1 MMKLKSILVTLGIVA
16 VFGQAFA
23 QPSRGTVAIYPV
35 LFDESGT
42 PTSRQ
47 KTEDAL
53 YEVFKKGGFK
63 VISEG
68 SSTSTWKKQGFKTPT
83 YTRPPSVSQLTKFGD
98 AAGARYVVMAQIHYR
113 TRSIWVN
120 LGPKTISTCDISVT
134 IIDTTTDSITYEADA
149 SGRSDEKS
157 NPLKVAGA
165 LLINPLVTAVSGG
178 PKTPQES
185 RAGQIAVASALEK
198 FIVVD

>member
-1 MMKLKSILVTLGIVA
+1 MKVRSLLVTLGA
-16 VFGQAFA
+16 CVFAAQALA

-35 LFDESGT
+35 LFDSSGT
-42 PTSRQ
+42 DTSRQ

-68 SSTSTWKKQGFKTPT
+68 TSAAAWKKQGLKTPT
-83 YTRPPSVSQLTKFGD
+83 YTRPPSVPQLVKFGNS
-98 AAGARYVVMAQIHYR
+98 AGARYVVMAQIHYR

-120 LGPKTISTCDISVT
+120 LGPKTISSCDISVT
-134 IIDTTTDSITYEADA
+134 IIDTQKGAIAYEADA

-157 NPLKVAGA
+157 DPLKVAGA
-165 LLINPLVTAVSGG
+165 LLISPLVTAVSGG

-185 RAGQIAVASALEK
+185 RAGQIAVAKALQK
-198 FIVVD
+198 FIIVD

>member
-1 MMKLKSILVTLGIVA
+1 MKIKSLLVTLGVLAI
-16 VFGQAFA
+16 FGQSLA

-35 LFDESGT
+35 LFDSSGT

-63 VISEG
+63 VVSEN
-68 SSTSTWKKQGFKTPT
+68 TSAAAWKKQGLKTPT
-83 YTRPPSVSQLTKFGD
+83 YTRPPSVPQLAKFGES
-98 AAGARYVVMAQIHYR
+98 AGARYVVMAQINYR

-120 LGPKTISTCDISVT
+120 LGPKTISSCDVSIT
-134 IIDTTTDSITYEADA
+134 IIDTEKKAIAYEADA
-149 SGRSDEKS
+149 SARSDEKS
-157 NPLKVAGA
+157 DPLKVAGT
-165 LLINPLVTAVSGG
+165 LLISPLVTAVSGG

-185 RAGQIAVASALEK
+185 RAGQIAVAKALEK

>member
-1 MMKLKSILVTLGIVA
+1 MKVRSLLVTLCA
-16 VFGQAFA
+16 MSLAAQAFG

-35 LFDESGT
+35 LFDSSGT
-42 PTSRQ
+42 DTSRQ

-68 SSTSTWKKQGFKTPT
+68 ASAAAWKKQGLKAPT
-83 YTRPPSVSQLTKFGD
+83 YTRAPSVPQLVKFGNS
-98 AAGARYVVMAQIHYR
+98 AGARYVVMAQINYR

-120 LGPKTISTCDISVT
+120 LGPKTISSCDISVT
-134 IIDTTTDSITYEADA
+134 IIDTQKGDITYEADA

-157 NPLKVAGA
+157 DPLKVAGA
-165 LLINPLVTAVSGG
+165 LLISPLVTAVSGG

-185 RAGQIAVASALEK
+185 RAGQIAVAKALEK